1 MPAGASG
8 YCQCGDGQAAKS
20 DCDHA
25 SFKCQA
31 MCAARQAYM
40 KDGDVC
46 EGWRQTGGCSPH
58 GPREAGSDR
67 SCGDEVPAGAS
78 GYCECHDG
86 TRARESDCDH
96 GIFTCGEAC
105 AVHLGL
111 AYPDG

>member
-1 MPAGASG
+1 MTHWLIFT
-8 YCQCGDGQAAKS
+8 Q
-20 DCDHA
+20 
-25 SFKCQA
+25 
-31 MCAARQAYM
+31 
-40 KDGDVC
+40 
-46 EGWRQTGGCSPH
+46 
-58 GPREAGSDR
+58 
-67 SCGDEVPAGAS
+67 VPAGAS

>member
-1 MPAGASG
+1 
-8 YCQCGDGQAAKS
+8 
-20 DCDHA
+20 
-25 SFKCQA
+25 
-31 MCAARQAYM
+31 M
-40 KDGDVC
+40 KNYRVHPTH
-46 EGWRQTGGCSPH
+46 WLISTQ
-58 GPREAGSDR
+58 
-67 SCGDEVPAGAS
+67 VPAGAS